1 MLMITRV
8 TLSTILSL
16 LTFIF
21 YFVINIIRKCI
32 RHTKNPNWIILSLGI
47 KISIKKIETAKNEA
61 KFSRKALQQKLV
73 SQHSQKQQAFHSSLV
88 D

>member
-8 TLSTILSL
+8 ALSTILSL

-47 KISIKKIETAKNEA
+47 KISIKKKLKQLKMKQNLIEKPFNKNLFLSID
-61 KFSRKALQQKLV
+61 KNNRHFTP
-73 SQHSQKQQAFHSSLV
+73 H
-88 D
+88 